1 MKYNLASDKNGGV
14 ENQYELLASAIVVQ
28 AVKDYKHYIKKQLE
42 TPNNSVVNGQ
52 VKLLE
57 KFFNS
62 QWFNALSDL
71 NKDYLLSKIK
81 KDAAL
86 EVENKN
92 KNKN

>member
-1 MKYNLASDKNGGV
+1 MKYNLASDKNGNV

-42 TPNNSVVNGQ
+42 TPDNSIVNGQ

-62 QWFNALSDL
+62 QWFSTLSGL
-71 NKDYLLSKIK
+71 NKDYLLNRIK
-81 KDAAL
+81 KDI
-86 EVENKN
+86 ESEIKN
-92 KNKN
+92 K

>member
-1 MKYNLASDKNGGV
+1 MKYNLIMDKNSNV

-42 TPNNSVVNGQ
+42 TPDNSIVNGQ

-62 QWFNALSDL
+62 QWFSTLSGL
-71 NKDYLLSKIK
+71 NKDYLLNRIK
-81 KDAAL
+81 KDI
-86 EVENKN
+86 ESEIKN
-92 KNKN
+92 K